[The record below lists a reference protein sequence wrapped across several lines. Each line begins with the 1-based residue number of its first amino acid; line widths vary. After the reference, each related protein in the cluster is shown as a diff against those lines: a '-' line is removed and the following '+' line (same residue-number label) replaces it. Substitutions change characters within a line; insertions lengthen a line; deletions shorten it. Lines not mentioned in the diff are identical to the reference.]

1 MKLKLFIA
9 LIISIAFLNIS
20 CADHKY
26 ENDKQPAP
34 DTSEQ
39 PAEAKKPA
47 EAKVQPEQTAQTSKP
62 APEKSRYQYPDDN
75 GIGPIKNVTL
85 GKLDPKLVAK
95 GKTIFNTK
103 CVACH
108 KLDSRLV
115 GPPLRNITKK
125 NTPEF
130 IMNYLLNTSEMQKKD
145 PILEKL
151 VAEYK
156 VIMPDQQLS
165 KNDARSV
172 LEYFRSVEK

>member
-1 MKLKLFIA
+1 MKFKLFFA
-9 LIISIAFLNIS
+9 LLITISFLNIS

-39 PAEAKKPA
+39 LMTAKQTPATNT
-47 EAKVQPEQTAQTSKP
+47 QTAQAPKQAPAKP
-62 APEKSRYQYPDDN
+62 KYQFPDDN
-75 GIGPIKNVTL
+75 GIGPIQSVTL
-85 GKLDPKLVAK
+85 GPIDNKMVEAGEK
-95 GKTIFNTK
+95 IFNTK

-130 IMNYLLNTSEMQKKD
+130 IMNYLLNTSEMQNKD
-145 PILEKL
+145 PEMKKL
-151 VAEYK
+151 VDEYK
-156 VIMPDQQLS
+156 IIMPDQQLS
-165 KNDARSV
+165 KKDARSL

>member
-1 MKLKLFIA
+1 MKFKLFFA
-9 LIISIAFLNIS
+9 LLITISFLNLS

-39 PAEAKKPA
+39 PMAAKQTPA
-47 EAKVQPEQTAQTSKP
+47 TKTQTAEVAKQAS
-62 APEKSRYQYPDDN
+62 AKSQYQFPDDN
-75 GIGPIKNVTL
+75 GIGPVKSVDL
-85 GKLDPKLVAK
+85 GPIDHCMVEAGEK
-95 GKTIFNTK
+95 IFNTK

-145 PILEKL
+145 PLMKKL
-151 VAEYK
+151 VDEYK
-156 VIMPDQQLS
+156 IIMPDQQLS
-165 KNDARSV
+165 KKDARSL